1 MKPST
6 TLINQLLAT
15 TSNNNQSGNENDPN
29 DQSQH
34 ENGSNNQSDHR
45 KRFVEF
51 SCGHVVDASKQLL
64 PVTLSNGPSGQL
76 FEFSYEKQKDVKQV
90 GFF

>member
-15 TSNNNQSGNENDPN
+15 TSTNNNQSDNEND
-29 DQSQH
+29 
-34 ENGSNNQSDHR
+34 SNNQSDHR

-90 GFF
+90 GLFNFF